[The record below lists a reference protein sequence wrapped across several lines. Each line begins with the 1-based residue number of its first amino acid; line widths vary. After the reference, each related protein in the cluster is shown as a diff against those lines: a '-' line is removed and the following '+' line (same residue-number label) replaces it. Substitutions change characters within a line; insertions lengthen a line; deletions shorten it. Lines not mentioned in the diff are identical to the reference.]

1 LGSALRLPAL
11 EPHTM
16 TIRNILPCELRG
28 EAISLDD
35 EEYPKVA
42 VLISEGQCLR
52 VGRNVSIN
60 QAARK

>member
-1 LGSALRLPAL
+1 
-11 EPHTM
+11 M

-28 EAISLDD
+28 EVISLDD
-35 EEYPKVA
+35 EEYPEVA